1 MLNQNVKWIDVIKKH
16 SKHAAS
22 KNKIMQL
29 FGKRKCS
36 MIGAYFTKN
45 ILYYAEKQ
53 QDNEKHKPKDF
64 YTKNC
69 IKESAKT
76 PFRNAKQ
83 IIKIFPCGKKTRT
96 IQIYLSN
103 CGS

>member
-1 MLNQNVKWIDVIKKH
+1 
-16 SKHAAS
+16 
-22 KNKIMQL
+22 
-29 FGKRKCS
+29 

-69 IKESAKT
+69 IKESAKI

-83 IIKIFPCGKKTRT
+83 IIKIFPCEKKTRT